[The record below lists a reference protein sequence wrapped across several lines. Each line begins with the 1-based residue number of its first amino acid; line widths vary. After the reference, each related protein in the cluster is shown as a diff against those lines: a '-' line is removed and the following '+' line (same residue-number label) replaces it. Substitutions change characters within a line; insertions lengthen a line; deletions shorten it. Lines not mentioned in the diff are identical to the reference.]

1 MGPAHYPGDGRLP
14 HTGTVPRG
22 RRRATR
28 PRPAL
33 AVKALTVTAQAGILP
48 SVSPGGE
55 HGLPNGR
62 FSRSSTLGDI
72 YDNASYQPCR
82 SIGSLLSRV
91 RVEMLAAI
99 DRELAADKRLAPLE
113 MSAAQYI
120 IIANLAGPGEPKSAA
135 ELCKG
140 ISYDA
145 GAMTRMLDRLESK
158 GLIRRSRSAHDRR
171 LMILELT
178 EEGRTTYPRMR
189 EISMGVANRFL
200 RGFTKAEARQLEGF
214 LTRMLDNAHGV
225 SARASA

>member
-1 MGPAHYPGDGRLP
+1 
-14 HTGTVPRG
+14 
-22 RRRATR
+22 
-28 PRPAL
+28 
-33 AVKALTVTAQAGILP
+33 
-48 SVSPGGE
+48 
-55 HGLPNGR
+55 
-62 FSRSSTLGDI
+62 
-72 YDNASYQPCR
+72 
-82 SIGSLLSRV
+82 V

-113 MSAAQYI
+113 ISAAQYI
-120 IIANLAGPGEPKSAA
+120 IVANLAGPGEPKSAA
-135 ELCKG
+135 DLCKG

-178 EEGRTTYPRMR
+178 DEGRAAYPRMR

-214 LTRMLDNAHGV
+214 LTRMLENAHGV
-225 SARASA
+225 SARVSA